1 MILLFV
7 SMRTVLPG
15 AMVAFLSFGANAQG
29 LSVPDLVRLTLERQ
43 PQLAEDSLS
52 LSKARQL
59 VELLPRKVLL
69 PKFDVSVGFGPA
81 PGFRYSRDST
91 WRTNTNPLGQ
101 PVWQLSFDSTRHY
114 SWWPLGPTFGT
125 QVEVAQPLNFG
136 KLRAGMNAARA
147 GVRVATADLDAN
159 RQTEVKKVLE
169 YMYGLQYANRMV
181 VLLEDA
187 NARVDSLDSAM
198 QEKLDNDAEDV
209 SQTDLFQLRMGRYE
223 LEKSL
228 QEARLGRSR
237 AREGLAFSLGLD
249 SPDSL
254 HLADSLLEPLA
265 ELPALDTLTSDFAHP
280 DLVKLQAGLDAK
292 QALVDVERASL
303 GPDIY
308 LFGKFS
314 YTKAWV
320 ANRNQVNQDVLVTD
334 PLNDVSGMFGLGFT
348 WHLNFWNQLGNVR
361 VAELDWQQLRRKQ
374 AYARKGLQAQMKDAW
389 LRYRT
394 LGERIESAR
403 KARDAAESWLHV
415 VGQQADLDP
424 TRSKDLVAPYKSWL
438 DFQNKYWEA
447 VYQRNLAALDVLLG
461 SGLILKWPGLVGSAP
476 L

>member
-1 MILLFV
+1 
-7 SMRTVLPG
+7 
-15 AMVAFLSFGANAQG
+15 MVAFALSLANAQG
-29 LSVPDLVRLTLERQ
+29 LSIPDVVRLALEKQ

-52 LSKARQL
+52 LAKARQQL
-59 VELLPRKVLL
+59 ELLPRKVIL

-81 PGFRYSRDST
+81 PGFRYHLD
-91 WRTNTNPLGQ
+91 TNVIDYRGRQFTSL
-101 PVWQLSFDSTRHY
+101 DSTRSY
-114 SWWPLGPTFGT
+114 AWWPLGPTFGT
-125 QVEVAQPLNFG
+125 QVEVAQPLNVG
-136 KLRAGMNAARA
+136 KLRAGMRAAKA
-147 GVRVATADLDAN
+147 GVRVATAELDAN

-169 YMYGLQYANRMV
+169 YLFGLQYANRMV
-181 VLLEDA
+181 ILLEDA
-187 NARVDSLDSAM
+187 NAKVDSLDSAM
-198 QEKLDNDAEDV
+198 QAKLDNDEEDV
-209 SQTDLFQLRMGRYE
+209 SQTDLFQLRIGRFE

-228 QEARLGRSR
+228 QEARLGRNR
-237 AREGLAFSLGLD
+237 AREGLSFSLGLP

-254 HLADSLLEPLA
+254 HLADSLIQPLA
-265 ELPALDTLTSDFAHP
+265 ELPPYDTLSTDFAHP

-320 ANRNQVNQDVLVTD
+320 ANRNQANQDVLVTD
-334 PLNDVSGMFGLGFT
+334 PLNDVSGLFGLGFT

-374 AYARKGLQAQMKDAW
+374 AYARTGLQAQMKDAW

-403 KARDAAESWLHV
+403 KARDASESWLHV

-424 TRSKDLVAPYKSWL
+424 TKSKDLVVPYKNWL

-447 VYQRNLAALDVLLG
+447 VYQRNLAALEVLLG
-461 SGLILKWPGLVGSAP
+461 SGLILHWPGLVGSAP

>member
-1 MILLFV
+1 
-7 SMRTVLPG
+7 MRTVLPA
-15 AMVAFLSFGANAQG
+15 AMIALAATGSNAQG
-29 LSVPDLVRLTLERQ
+29 LGIPDLIRRTLERQ
-43 PQLAEDSLS
+43 PQLAEDSLG
-52 LSKARQL
+52 LTKAKLQ
-59 VELLPRKVLL
+59 VELLPRKVFL
-69 PKFDVSVGFGPA
+69 PRFEVSVGFGPA
-81 PGFRYSRDST
+81 PGFRYNYIYDTTQS
-91 WRTNTNPLGQ
+91 PAKL
-101 PVWQLSFDSTRHY
+101 VDSTRRY
-114 SWWPLGPTFGT
+114 AWWPMGPTFGT
-125 QVEVAQPLNFG
+125 QIEVAQPLNIG
-136 KLRAGMNAARA
+136 KLRAGMRAARA

-169 YMYGLQYANRMV
+169 YLFGLQYANRMAL
-181 VLLEDA
+181 LLEDA
-187 NARVDSLDSAM
+187 NSRVDSLDNAM
-198 QEKLDNDAEDV
+198 QAKLDNDEEDV
-209 SQTDLFQLRMGRYE
+209 SQTDLFQLRMGRFE

-228 QEARLGRSR
+228 QEAKLGRDR
-237 AREGLAFSLGLD
+237 AKEGLCFSLGLD

-254 HLADSLLEPLA
+254 RLSDSLLAPLP
-265 ELPALDTLTSDFAHP
+265 ELPAFDTLSTDFANP
-280 DLVKLQAGLDAK
+280 DLVKLNAGLDAK
-292 QALVDVERASL
+292 RSLVEVERASL

-320 ANRNQVNQDVLVTD
+320 ANRNQANQDVLITD

-361 VAELDWQQLRRKQ
+361 VAELEVQQLRRKQ
-374 AYARKGLQAQMKDAW
+374 AYARNGLQAKMKDAW
-389 LRYRT
+389 MRYRT

-424 TRSKDLVAPYKSWL
+424 TKSKDLVIPYKNWL

-461 SGLILKWPGLVGSAP
+461 SGLILRWPGLVGSAS

>member
-1 MILLFV
+1 M
-7 SMRTVLPG
+7 VLP
-15 AMVAFLSFGANAQG
+15 AALVAFTAYGANAQG
-29 LSVPDLVRLTLERQ
+29 WSISDLVRLTLERQ
-43 PQLAEDSLS
+43 PQLAEDSLN
-52 LSKARQL
+52 LTRARQQL
-59 VELLPRKVLL
+59 DLLPSKVLL
-69 PKFDVSVGFGPA
+69 PRFDVSVGFGPA
-81 PGFRYSRDST
+81 PGFRYDHIYGSGIDSG
-91 WRTNTNPLGQ
+91 RI
-101 PVWQLSFDSTRHY
+101 VDSTRKY
-114 SWWPLGPTFGT
+114 AWWPLGPTFGT
-125 QVEVAQPLNFG
+125 QVEVAQPLNVG
-136 KLRAGMNAARA
+136 KLRAGMRAARA

-169 YMYGLQYANRMV
+169 YLFGFQYANRMV
-181 VLLEDA
+181 AMLVDA

-198 QEKLDNDAEDV
+198 QAKLDNDEDDV
-209 SQTDLFQLRMGRYE
+209 SQTDLFQLRTGRFE

-228 QEARLGRSR
+228 QEARLGRDR
-237 AREGLAFSLGLD
+237 AREGLCFSLGLA

-254 HLADSLLEPLA
+254 HIADSLLEALP
-265 ELPALDTLTSDFAHP
+265 ELPAFDTLSTDFAHP
-280 DLVKLQAGLDAK
+280 DLVKLQAGLEAK
-292 QALVDVERASL
+292 QALVDVERAGL

-320 ANRNQVNQDVLVTD
+320 ANRNQANQDVLITD

-403 KARDAAESWLHV
+403 KAKDAAQSWLHV

-424 TRSKDLVAPYKSWL
+424 SKSKELVGPYKSWL

-447 VYQRNLAALDVLLG
+447 VYQRNLAALEVLLG
-461 SGLILKWPGLVGSAP
+461 SGTILLWPGLVGSAP